1 MKQVFPYY
9 QEKGLDD
16 FETINGDL
24 ERAVEVTRDYLT
36 VLKVMKDQGKG
47 ITFAGPNGV
56 GKTHLACAVLTAAN
70 DAGYR
75 IECIELSSYIDIY
88 MEKFSLSARLNSDED
103 GERAFKLDK
112 LDERL
117 RYIERQS
124 QFLLLDDLGRET
136 ESRSGWSNHQVF
148 NLLRY
153 RHNRNMVTIVTTNL
167 SFPELDEQYTPGL
180 SSFLREGTV
189 LVAMEGE
196 DYRCVGER

>member
-9 QEKGLDD
+9 QEKSLDD
-16 FETINGDL
+16 FEATTPEL
-24 ERAVEVTRDYLT
+24 ERAVEVTRDYIDN
-36 VLKVMKDQGKG
+36 LKAMKDEGKG
-47 ITFAGPNGV
+47 ITFVGPNGV
-56 GKTHLACAVLTAAN
+56 GKTHLACAMMAAAG

-75 IECIELSSYIDIY
+75 IECIELSSYVDMY
-88 MEKFSLSARLNSDED
+88 MESFRLNARINKFGYDED
-103 GERAFKLDK
+103 GQQSYQ

-117 RYIERQS
+117 RYVERRS

-153 RHNRNMVTIVTTNL
+153 RHNRNMSTIVTTNL

-180 SSFLREGTV
+180 SSFLREATALIV
-189 LVAMEGE
+189 MEGE
-196 DYRCVGER
+196 DHRCAVGK